1 MGERV
6 GIAVAGEGAGV
17 NAPVETYQVQWE
29 LDLLV
34 GIVSVLKPHR
44 ILEVGSYRG
53 GTLWH
58 WLQKADV
65 VVAIDDAMRNA
76 DEWHEW
82 ADAAPTE
89 LHAIQGDSRH
99 STIVEMA
106 RELGPYDFVFIDGD
120 HTYEAIRSD
129 VDSYGGMLAD
139 GGVLALHDI
148 LPRPGYGVS
157 EVWAEIKAAPGV
169 RYIEIAKN
177 ATEPGNE
184 GPCGIGVLWV

>member
-1 MGERV
+1 MCV
-6 GIAVAGEGAGV
+6 AVAGEGDGV
-17 NAPVETYQVQWE
+17 SAPVETYQVQWE

-34 GIVSVLKPHR
+34 GIVRVLKPTR

-58 WLQKADV
+58 WLRNADV
-65 VVAIDDAMRNA
+65 VVAVDDAMRNA
-76 DEWHEW
+76 DEWREW
-82 ADAAPTE
+82 AESEDAE
-89 LHAIQGDSRH
+89 LHTIQGDSRH
-99 STIVEMA
+99 TTIVEMA
-106 RELGPYDFVFIDGD
+106 RDLGPYDFVFIDGD
-120 HTYEAIRSD
+120 HSYQAVRSD

-157 EVWAEIKAAPGV
+157 EVWAEIKATPGV

-177 ATEPGNE
+177 AVEPGNE
-184 GPCGIGVLWV
+184 GPCGIGVVWM

>member
-1 MGERV
+1 MT
-6 GIAVAGEGAGV
+6 
-17 NAPVETYQVQWE
+17 APVETYQVQWE

-34 GIVSVLKPHR
+34 GIVNVLETQR

-58 WLQKADV
+58 WLQQAAS
-65 VVAIDDAMRNA
+65 VVAVDDRMLNVDDWRSWA
-76 DEWHEW
+76 DEWNT
-82 ADAAPTE
+82 D
-89 LHAIQGDSRH
+89 LHTIQGDSRH
-99 STIVEMA
+99 PTIVELA
-106 RELGPYDFVFIDGD
+106 REHGPYDFVFIDAD
-120 HTYEAIRSD
+120 HSYQAVRSD
-129 VDSYGGMLAD
+129 VDSYGGMLVD

-157 EVWAEIKAAPGV
+157 EVWAEIKATPGV

-184 GPCGIGVLWV
+184 GPCGIGVVWLP